1 MPVKKE
7 NKYVDLRS
15 PSDLPMFNKL
25 IKSFEKKGIYIL
37 VHADYCGPC
46 QNYKQTV
53 WNDLVENK
61 NRKAGMAGIHYDQFD
76 KSPFS
81 HAKIQGYPSVLYV
94 SSNGSVKQ
102 VSNFNDSQSG
112 SVTNAMPVNDM
123 RNKELME
130 KLVNAEPSEVPT
142 LLPSMEKPTEP
153 TSTIEEE
160 KEPEFDEETT
170 ILRNKVNSDDAIEEA
185 KAKDLLDKGDNKAS
199 PPKMNKDLVLD
210 SQKASPSP
218 LLNFD
223 PSASGNNTPKQGKGS
238 VTGGSLYSSLLNA
251 ARRKAH
257 KTNKSSKSS
266 KGKSKKK
273 RRA

>member
-53 WNDLVENK
+53 WNDLVENQ

-76 KSPFS
+76 TSPFS

-142 LLPSMEKPTEP
+142 LLPSMEK
-153 TSTIEEE
+153 SNNVIQEEE
-160 KEPEFDEETT
+160 EPKFDKETA
-170 ILRNKVNSDDAIEEA
+170 ILRNKVNSDDAIKEA
-185 KAKDLLDKGDNKAS
+185 NNQSALKRGNEAS
-199 PPKMNKDLVLD
+199 PPKMDKDLILD
-210 SQKASPSP
+210 SQKASTSP
-218 LLNFD
+218 LENFD
-223 PSASGNNTPKQGKGS
+223 PSVSGNNTPKQGKGS

>member
-1 MPVKKE
+1 
-7 NKYVDLRS
+7 
-15 PSDLPMFNKL
+15 
-25 IKSFEKKGIYIL
+25 
-37 VHADYCGPC
+37 
-46 QNYKQTV
+46 V
-53 WNDLVENK
+53 WNDLVENQ

-81 HAKIQGYPSVLYV
+81 HAKIKGYPSVLYV

-112 SVTNAMPVNDM
+112 SVTNAMPASDM

-142 LLPSMEKPTEP
+142 LLPSMEK
-153 TSTIEEE
+153 SNNVIEEE
-160 KEPEFDEETT
+160 EEPEFDEETT
-170 ILRNKVNSDDAIEEA
+170 ILRNKVNSDDAIKEA
-185 KAKDLLDKGDNKAS
+185 KLNESKNNGVNEAS
-199 PPKMNKDLVLD
+199 PPKMDKDLILD
-210 SQKASPSP
+210 SQKASNSTSSP

-223 PSASGNNTPKQGKGS
+223 PSVSGNNTPKQGKGS

-257 KTNKSSKSS
+257 KTNKASKSS

-273 RRA
+273 RRT

>member
-37 VHADYCGPC
+37 VHADFCGPC

-53 WNDLVENK
+53 WNDLVENQ

-81 HAKIQGYPSVLYV
+81 HAKIKGYPSVLYV

-112 SVTNAMPVNDM
+112 SVTNAMPASDM

-142 LLPSMEKPTEP
+142 LLPSMEK
-153 TSTIEEE
+153 SNNVIEEE
-160 KEPEFDEETT
+160 EPEFDEETT
-170 ILRNKVNSDDAIEEA
+170 ILRNKVNSDDAIKEA
-185 KAKDLLDKGDNKAS
+185 KLNESKNNGGKEAS
-199 PPKMNKDLVLD
+199 PPKMDKDLILD
-210 SQKASPSP
+210 SQKASNSNPSP

-223 PSASGNNTPKQGKGS
+223 PSVSGNNTPKQGKGS

-257 KTNKSSKSS
+257 KTNKASKSS

-273 RRA
+273 RRT

>member
-15 PSDLPMFNKL
+15 PSDLPKFNKL

-37 VHADYCGPC
+37 VHADFCGPC

-53 WNDLVENK
+53 WNDLVENQ

-81 HAKIQGYPSVLYV
+81 HAKIKGYPSVLYV

-112 SVTNAMPVNDM
+112 SVTNAMPASDM

-142 LLPSMEKPTEP
+142 LLPSMEK
-153 TSTIEEE
+153 SNNVIEEE
-160 KEPEFDEETT
+160 EEPEFDEETT
-170 ILRNKVNSDDAIEEA
+170 ILRNKVNSDDAIKEA
-185 KAKDLLDKGDNKAS
+185 KLNESKNNGVNEAS
-199 PPKMNKDLVLD
+199 PPKMDKDLILD
-210 SQKASPSP
+210 SQKASNSTSSP

-223 PSASGNNTPKQGKGS
+223 PSVSGNNTPKQGKGS

-257 KTNKSSKSS
+257 KTNKASKSS

-273 RRA
+273 RRT